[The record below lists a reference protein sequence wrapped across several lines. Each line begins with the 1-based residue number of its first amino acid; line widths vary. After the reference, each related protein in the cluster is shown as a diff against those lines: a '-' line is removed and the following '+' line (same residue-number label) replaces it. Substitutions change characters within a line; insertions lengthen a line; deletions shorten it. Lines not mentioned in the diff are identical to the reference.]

1 MTIRYTFLLLLSL
14 LLCASARGQEVTYA
28 ISGSVMTEK
37 GELLPGVTIVVKDN
51 PRQGVASDVEGHFRL
66 GNLRPG
72 CTVVFSS
79 IGYESQELQVNSN
92 RERLRVVF
100 KEVVGEME
108 EAVVVGRGVQRKI
121 TLTGAVSTVNVEELQ
136 QPATSVSNMLGGR
149 VPGIIARTRSGEPGS
164 DFSEFWIRGIS
175 TFGAGQGALIL
186 IDGIDGDLN
195 TLDPADI
202 ESFTV
207 LKDASSTAVYGVRGA
222 NGVVLVTTKRGKA
235 GKLSIN
241 WKSNAS
247 LSHSAR
253 MPNYVDAGAYAALAN
268 EAALARDMEPIYTE
282 EDIYLFASGLDP
294 DLYPDINWRDV
305 ILKDFTTYHQHHL
318 SVSGGGTNAR
328 YYLSLGLLN
337 KAALFKQDPSANK
350 YDPNVNYNKYNF
362 RANIDANLTPSTL
375 LSLSLETVLAT
386 QMSPGFGDDN
396 SALWGAQANLTP
408 VTVPVIY
415 SNGALPAYGGN
426 DDQRS
431 PYVLLNY
438 TGYKK
443 YYGNSNNLILK
454 INQNL
459 ERLTPGLEAEA
470 LLSLNANSTM
480 NQNRLK
486 SPDLYR
492 ADKRLR
498 NGALD
503 LTRTVNY
510 SDPVFNH
517 TSAVDRRIN
526 FEMRVN
532 YQRAFRDAHRL
543 TGLLHYYMDDTRSST
558 ATTDMESIPKRY
570 IGLSGRVTYSYKD
583 TYLLEGNVGYTGS
596 EAFENGKKFGI
607 FPAVSLGWVPTQ
619 YAWTQQHL
627 PFLSFFKVRGSV
639 GSVGNDRISG
649 ARFPYLTTM
658 IGSSGSNLWGSHAGV
673 TEEQVG
679 SDNLRWEKSIKYDL
693 GLDVHL
699 FNSTVDLTVDFF
711 RDIRSGIYQQ
721 RASIPE
727 EMGLMTI
734 PWANV
739 GEMKSWGMDG
749 HVSYARKIGGGR
761 FTARANMTYAK
772 NEIVTFEESGIRF
785 PYQSAVGKPYDVARG
800 LIALGLF
807 KDQEDI
813 DASPRQI
820 YREVLPGDIKYKDVN
835 GDGVVSDDDI
845 VPLSYSSVPQVQYGF
860 ALEHAWRNWA
870 FSIFFEG
877 VSKVNYFLGGSTGYY
892 PFAWGRTGNVL
903 DIVAKQSNRW
913 TPAEISGNPATENPN
928 ARFPRLTYGDNTNN
942 NRASTFWLADAS
954 YLRLKNLQ
962 VSYDLKLPAL
972 QRAGLQGVTISAVG
986 DNLCVWDKVKLWD
999 PGQASANGAAYP
1011 LQRVYTLQ
1019 LMLKF

>member
-1 MTIRYTFLLLLSL
+1 
-14 LLCASARGQEVTYA
+14 
-28 ISGSVMTEK
+28 MTEQ
-37 GELLPGVTIVVKDN
+37 GELLPGVTIIVKEN
-51 PRQGVASDVEGHFRL
+51 PRQGVASDAEGHFKL
-66 GNLRPG
+66 GNLQPG
-72 CTVVFSS
+72 CTVVFSF
-79 IGYESQELQVNSN
+79 IGYQIQELKITGN
-92 RERLRVVF
+92 RERLRIVL
-100 KEVVGEME
+100 KEIVSEME

-121 TLTGAVSTVNVEELQ
+121 TLTGAVSTINAEDLQ
-136 QPATSVSNMLGGR
+136 LPAVSVSNMLAGR
-149 VPGIIARTRSGEPGS
+149 VPGIISVTRSGEPGS

-175 TFGAGQGALIL
+175 TFGAGQSALIL

-241 WKSNAS
+241 WKSNVS

-253 MPNYVDAGAYAALAN
+253 MPRYVNAGTYAALAN
-268 EAALARDMEPIYTE
+268 EAALARDMEPIYTP
-282 EDIYLFASGLDP
+282 EDIYLFTSGLDP
-294 DLYPDINWRDV
+294 DLYPDINWREV

-328 YYLSLGLLN
+328 YYLSLGLQN
-337 KAALFKQDPSANK
+337 KSALFKQDPSANK

-386 QMSPGFGDDN
+386 QISPGYGDDN

-408 VTVPVIY
+408 VTVPVVY
-415 SNGALPAYGGN
+415 SDGSLPAYGGN
-426 DDQRS
+426 SDERN
-431 PYVLLNY
+431 PYVLLNF

-443 YYGNSNNLILK
+443 YYGNSNNIILK
-454 INQNL
+454 VNQNL
-459 ERLTPGLEAEA
+459 DRLTRGLEAEA
-470 LLSLNANSTM
+470 LLSLNANSSM

-486 SPDLYR
+486 SPDLYYANR
-492 ADKRLR
+492 RLR

-503 LTRTVNY
+503 LSRTVSY
-510 SDPVFNH
+510 TDPVFNH
-517 TSAVDRRIN
+517 TSTVDRRIN
-526 FEMRVN
+526 FEVHVN
-532 YQRAFRDAHRL
+532 YQQAFNDAHRV
-543 TGLLHYYMDDTRSST
+543 TGLIHYYMDDTRSST

-570 IGLSGRVTYSYKD
+570 IGLSGRATYSYND
-583 TYLLEGNVGYTGS
+583 TYLLEGNIGYTGS

-607 FPAVSLGWVPTQ
+607 FPAVSVGWVPTQ
-619 YAWTQQHL
+619 HAWTRENL
-627 PFLSFFKVRGSV
+627 PFLSFFKIRASV

-658 IGSSGSNLWGSHAGV
+658 TSSSGSNLWGSHAGV

-679 SDNLRWEKSIKYDL
+679 SDNLRWEKSIKYDV
-693 GLDVHL
+693 GLDIHL
-699 FNSTVDLTVDFF
+699 FNSSVDMTVDIF

-749 HVSYARKIGGGR
+749 HLSYAHNIGSGR
-761 FTARANMTYAK
+761 LTARANMTYAR
-772 NEIVTFEESGIRF
+772 NEIITFEESGIRF
-785 PYQSAVGKPYDVARG
+785 PYQSAVGKPYEVARG

-807 KDQEDI
+807 KDEDDI
-813 DASPRQI
+813 AASPRQV
-820 YREVLPGDIKYKDVN
+820 YREVMPGDIKYKDVN
-835 GDGVVSDDDI
+835 GDGTVSDDDI
-845 VPLSYSSVPQVQYGF
+845 VPLSYSSVPRVQYGF
-860 ALEHAWRNWA
+860 ALEYTWKNWG
-870 FSIFFEG
+870 FSVFFEG

-903 DIVAKQSNRW
+903 DIVAEQENRW
-913 TPAEISGNPATENPN
+913 TPASVSGSVETENPN
-928 ARFPRLTYGDNTNN
+928 ARFPRLTYGNNANN
-942 NRASTFWLADAS
+942 NRNSTFWLADAS

-962 VSYDLKLPAL
+962 VSYELKHPLI
-972 QRAGLQGVTISAVG
+972 QRAGLQGVSISAVG
-986 DNLCVWDKVKLWD
+986 DNLHCWDKVKLWD
-999 PGQASANGAAYP
+999 PGQASSNGAAYP
-1011 LQRVYTLQ
+1011 LQRIYTLQ
-1019 LMLKF
+1019 VMLKF